1 MDPFSS
7 PTPAL
12 PIAKRLCFSLSDQ
25 GTIKSLMNMKRK
37 ILFHILMATILLAA
51 CDHEENK
58 PEEPLFAP
66 GKILVGIKS
75 NVPIDLVFDLM
86 NEKGVAID
94 VMYGFYTYSLL
105 PIDSLT
111 FINNQTI
118 AKSYLN
124 GRGRS
129 NQVGKV
135 VNNRIELNT
144 TFFEMDLV
152 SQLDWLETIKKSQL
166 NDLGAIHKLV
176 VINVT
181 PGTEKEWLEIF
192 ETHPYVKSVS
202 LNLIIKVGD

>member
-1 MDPFSS
+1 M
-7 PTPAL
+7 
-12 PIAKRLCFSLSDQ
+12 
-25 GTIKSLMNMKRK
+25 KSK

-51 CDHEENK
+51 CDDGENK
-58 PEEPLFAP
+58 TEEPLFAP
-66 GKILVGIKS
+66 GNLLVGIKS
-75 NVPIDLVFDLM
+75 NVSIDLVFDLM

-111 FINNQTI
+111 FINNQLIT
-118 AKSYLN
+118 KSYLN
-124 GRGRS
+124 GRGWS

-144 TFFEMDLV
+144 AFFEMDLE
-152 SQLDWLETIKKSQL
+152 SQLDWLETIKRSQL
-166 NDLGAIHKLV
+166 KDLGAINKLV

-192 ETHPYVKSVS
+192 EPHPYVKSVS
-202 LNLIIKVGD
+202 PNWIIKVGD